1 MNTVITHFY
10 NEEYLLPWW
19 IEHHKKIFDY
29 GILIDYNS
37 TDRSYEICK
46 RLCPPH
52 WKIVKSVNEDFE
64 PIPLD
69 KEVMIYEQNIE
80 GFKIALTVT
89 EFLITPIPL
98 NVLNS
103 WMNQNNINCIKTTGV
118 CMVDMF
124 PEDLPSYDRPLIEQ
138 KHHGM
143 IRGYSIPNSL
153 WGPDPYNTFYGRFYH
168 NTPFLKYHAGR
179 HNLKTGKWQD
189 VYDVFTLKYKYAP
202 WNPNTIKRVQQFRPL
217 IPEDV
222 PSIHKKPEQQHWV
235 LYDIFRNT
243 AIDLKTDPIFLNAQN
258 YCVNL

>member
-46 RLCPPH
+46 ELCPPH

-69 KEVMIYEQNIE
+69 KEVMVYEQNVE

-98 NVLNS
+98 DTLNEY
-103 WMNQNNINCIKTTGV
+103 MTLNNLSCIKTWGV
-118 CMVDMF
+118 AMVDEY
-124 PEDLPSYDRPLIEQ
+124 PDDLPTYDKSLLEQ
-138 KHHGM
+138 KHHGL
-143 IRGYSIPNSL
+143 ISGYEIPNSS
-153 WGPDPYNTFYGRFYH
+153 WGVDPYNTFYGRFYH
-168 NTPFLKYHAGR
+168 NTPFLNYHSGR
-179 HNLKTGKWQD
+179 HNLKTGDWRN
-189 VYDVFTLKYKYAP
+189 VYDVFTLKYKYSP
-202 WNPNTIKRVQQFRPL
+202 WNPDTVKRVQQFAPM
-217 IPEDV
+217 IPEGV
-222 PSIHKKPEQQHWV
+222 ASLHKKPESQHWV
-235 LYDIFRNT
+235 LYNIFKSQSQN
-243 AIDLKTDPIFLNAQN
+243 LKQNEQFLAAYN
-258 YCVNL
+258 YCTSL

>member
-1 MNTVITHFY
+1 MSTVIMHFH
-10 NEEYLLPWW
+10 NEEYMLPWW
-19 IEHHKKIFDY
+19 INHHKKLFDH
-29 GILIDYNS
+29 GILINYHS
-37 TDRSYEICK
+37 TDRSVEICK
-46 RLCPPH
+46 ELCPPH
-52 WKIVKSVNEDFE
+52 WQIVDTVNNNFAVDPIDTEIKMYEKSV
-64 PIPLD
+64 I
-69 KEVMIYEQNIE
+69 
-80 GFKIALTVT
+80 GFKMTLTIT
-89 EFLITPIPL
+89 EFLLTHVPL
-98 NVLNS
+98 LSLDQYALN
-103 WMNQNNINCIKTTGV
+103 NKFNYLKTFGV

-235 LYDIFRNT
+235 LYDIFRQT
-243 AIDLKTDPIFLNAQN
+243 AIDLKTDLEFLNAFT
-258 YCVNL
+258 YCNSI